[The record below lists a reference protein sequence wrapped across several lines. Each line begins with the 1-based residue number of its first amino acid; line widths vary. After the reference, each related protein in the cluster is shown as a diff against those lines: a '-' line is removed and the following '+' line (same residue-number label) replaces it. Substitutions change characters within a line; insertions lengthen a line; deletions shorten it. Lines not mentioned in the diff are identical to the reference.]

1 MSTPM
6 NARLWALLL
15 ALSVVW
21 GGSFFFMAV
30 ALRGFPPLT
39 IVFVRVALAAL
50 VLALACRATGLRLP
64 RSRAGLLAC
73 AGMGLLNNAIPFTL
87 IVLGQQYIP
96 SGLAAVVN
104 AATPIFAV
112 LAAHAL
118 TADEKLTPNRLMGT
132 LLGLVGVAI
141 LAGPAAFGGGAA
153 AEALGIALCLGACLS
168 YGLSGVW
175 SRRLRRAG
183 LAPLPAA
190 AGQCIASSLMMLPL
204 MLALDRPWTLPPPGA
219 DAVAA
224 LVALGLLAT
233 ALAYALYFAILAGA
247 GATNTMLVTLLVP
260 VTALLLG
267 WLALGEALATRHL
280 AGMAVIG
287 LGLLAID
294 GRVFRALRASGNP
307 APSPPAPGSPPHAA
321 GSAPAHAPAHRPPP
335 RRPWPG
341 RP

>member
-1 MSTPM
+1 MRRRPAQPADGASGARPSILPAMMT
-6 NARLWALLL
+6 ARLWTLLL

-50 VLALACRATGLRLP
+50 ALAAACRVMRLRLP
-64 RSRAGLLAC
+64 RSRAALLAC

-104 AATPIFAV
+104 AATPVFAV

-118 TADEKLTPNRLMGT
+118 TADEKLTPNRLAGT

-141 LAGPAAFGGGAA
+141 LAGPAAFGRGTGG
-153 AEALGIALCLGACLS
+153 EALGIVLCLGACLS

-175 SRRLRRAG
+175 SRRLRRTG

-190 AGQCIASSLMMLPL
+190 TGQCIASSLMMLPL
-204 MLALDRPWTLPPPGA
+204 MLVLDRPWTLPAPGA

-224 LVALGLLAT
+224 LLALGLVAT
-233 ALAYALYFAILAGA
+233 ALAFALYFAILAGA

-267 WLALGEALATRHL
+267 WLVLGEALAMRHL

-294 GRVFRALRASGNP
+294 GRVI
-307 APSPPAPGSPPHAA
+307 
-321 GSAPAHAPAHRPPP
+321 
-335 RRPWPG
+335 RRLG
-341 RP
+341 R